1 MIWIRVA
8 AAILLTALI
17 VDASAENWLRPDT
30 QEPRCAAK
38 SDEKLAECLRTC
50 DSKPDTTATICRKH
64 CLDEKESAR
73 KSCDKKGGF
82 EIKLPGT

>member
-1 MIWIRVA
+1 MISIRLA
-8 AAILLTALI
+8 AAILCVALCGTA
-17 VDASAENWLRPDT
+17 VAETSLRPDT

-38 SDEKLAECLRTC
+38 TDEKLAECLRTC
-50 DSKPDTTATICRKH
+50 DSKPDTTATICRKQ
-64 CLDEKESAR
+64 CLDAKESAR